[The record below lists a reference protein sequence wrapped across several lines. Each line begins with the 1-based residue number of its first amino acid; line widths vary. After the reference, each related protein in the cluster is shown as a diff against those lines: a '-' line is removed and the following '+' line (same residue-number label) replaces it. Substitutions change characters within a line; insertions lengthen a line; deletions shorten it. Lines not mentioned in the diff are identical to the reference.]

1 VLFIFEPPE
10 QEAIMDRSIRW
21 YDYLTININYFALT
35 TRSQVLTPLIIPLLV
50 QQFVGEE
57 VKGTYVGSMRLWALM
72 AAVLIQ
78 ALMGILSD
86 RSTSR
91 LGRRRLF
98 IILGAIG
105 ESVIFIFIGLIIG
118 FEGMRGYWILFSLYI
133 LSMVTSNTSHAA
145 TQGLI
150 PDLVPDEKKG
160 IFSGV
165 KVLFELPIPLIFV
178 SFILAKLISGSNLW
192 GGLIGAVAVLIICML
207 ITMLVPEKQLE
218 KAPPPL
224 DWKPFMRLVFMTAV
238 FTSIILGVG
247 ALVKF
252 GIQLSSSMNENTAMI
267 FIGVFGLIGIAAA
280 VALGVWL
287 SIRISIGQ
295 EIHQNRSF
303 TWWVVNRLAFLVGA
317 TNLAGFMIFFLQ
329 ERFVE
334 YAGEK
339 AVGPAATIIMFV
351 GIFILL
357 TAVPS
362 GWLADRFG
370 KKILLVI
377 SGLLATIGTAIAIT
391 APTLNILTI
400 GAAIIGAGVG
410 LFYSSNWALGTEI
423 VPKDK
428 AGQFLGLSNLA
439 GAGAGAIGAYVG
451 GPIADNM
458 SFTLLMSLYGTLF
471 LLSIFALLG
480 VKEKR

>member
-1 VLFIFEPPE
+1 
-10 QEAIMDRSIRW
+10 MDRPIRW
-21 YDYLTININYFALT
+21 YDYFTININWLAIT

-57 VKGTYVGSMRLWALM
+57 AKGSYVGLMRLWALM

-78 ALMGILSD
+78 ALVGILSD

-91 LGRRRLF
+91 LGRRRPF
-98 IILGAIG
+98 IILGAVG
-105 ESVIFIFIGLIIG
+105 ESIIIILIGLIAG
-118 FEGMRGYWILFSLYI
+118 FEGMRGYWALFSLYI
-133 LSMVTSNTSHAA
+133 LSMVTSNTSQAP

-160 IFSGV
+160 IFSGI
-165 KVLFELPIPLIFV
+165 KVLVELPIPLIFV
-178 SFILAKLISGSNLW
+178 SFVIAKLVSGGNFW
-192 GGLIGAVAVLIICML
+192 GGLISTVVVLIICML
-207 ITMLVPEKQLE
+207 ITIMLVPEKRLE
-218 KAPPPL
+218 KVPPPL
-224 DWKPFMRLVFMTAV
+224 DWKPFIRLIVMTAV
-238 FTSIILGVG
+238 FTLIILGVG

-252 GIQLSSSMNENTAMI
+252 GIQLSSSMDETTAMI
-267 FIGVFGLIGIAAA
+267 FIGISGFLGMAFA

-295 EIHQNRSF
+295 EIQQNPSF

-317 TNLAGFMIFFLQ
+317 TNLAGFMVFFLQ
-329 ERFVE
+329 EKFSE

-351 GIFILL
+351 GIFILV

-377 SGLLATIGTAIAIT
+377 SGLLATIGTAIAIS
-391 APTLNILTI
+391 APTLNVLTI

-439 GAGAGAIGAYVG
+439 GAGAGAIGAYIG

-458 SFTLLMSLYGTLF
+458 SFTLLMCLYGGLF

-480 VKEKR
+480 IKGGR

>member
-1 VLFIFEPPE
+1 
-10 QEAIMDRSIRW
+10 MDRPIRW
-21 YDYLTININYFALT
+21 YDYFTININWFALT
-35 TRSQVLTPLIIPLLV
+35 TRSQVLTPLIIPLLI
-50 QQFVGEE
+50 QQFVGEDA
-57 VKGTYVGSMRLWALM
+57 KGSYVGLMRLWALM

-78 ALMGILSD
+78 ALIGILSD

-91 LGRRRLF
+91 LGRRRPF
-98 IILGAIG
+98 IILGAVG
-105 ESVIFIFIGLIIG
+105 ESIILIIIGLTTG
-118 FEGMRGYWILFSLYI
+118 FEGMSGYWVLFSLYI
-133 LSMVTSNTSHAA
+133 LSMATANTSHAA

-178 SFILAKLISGSNLW
+178 SFVIAKLVSGSNLW
-192 GGLIGAVAVLIICML
+192 GGLIGTAAVLIICML
-207 ITMLVPEKQLE
+207 ITMLVPEKTLE
-218 KAPPPL
+218 KVPPPL
-224 DWKPFMRLVFMTAV
+224 DWKPFIRLIFMTAV
-238 FTSIILGVG
+238 FTLIILGIG
-247 ALVKF
+247 TLVKF
-252 GIQLSSSMNENTAMI
+252 SIQLSSSMDETTAMI
-267 FIGVFGLIGIAAA
+267 FIGVLGFMGMATA

-295 EIHQNRSF
+295 EIQQNRSF

-317 TNLAGFMIFFLQ
+317 TNLAGFMVFFLQ
-329 ERFVE
+329 EKFVE

-339 AVGPAATIIMFV
+339 AIGPAATIIMFV
-351 GIFILL
+351 GIFILA
-357 TAVPS
+357 TAVPG

-370 KKILLVI
+370 KKILLAI
-377 SGLLATIGTAIAIT
+377 SGLLAMIGTAIAIT
-391 APTLNILTI
+391 APDLNILTI

-439 GAGAGAIGAYVG
+439 GAGAGAIGAYIG

-458 SFTLLMSLYGTLF
+458 GFTLLMSLYGALF
-471 LLSIFALLG
+471 IVSIFALRG
-480 VKEKR
+480 ITEKR